1 MEKRVHAARRAPK
14 AKSARV
20 MGKVG
25 EDKACAWL
33 ESKGFRILARNCS
46 TRFGEID
53 IIALKND
60 VLHFIE
66 VKSFSSSSLSPRY
79 AITPKKLEK
88 IYASIDVL
96 LFTCRNLQPNQ
107 APNPPKTHK
116 SQNPSKSPKQC
127 GKQTNATLQNSPA
140 APIIAQA
147 LQTLH
152 IDLQSCQ
159 YCVDALLI
167 WGDSIELLENISLE
181 TSYN

>member
-33 ESKGFRILARNCS
+33 ESRGFRILARNCS

-88 IYASIDVL
+88 IYTSI
-96 LFTCRNLQPNQ
+96 
-107 APNPPKTHK
+107 A
-116 SQNPSKSPKQC
+116 
-127 GKQTNATLQNSPA
+127 
-140 APIIAQA
+140 A
-147 LQTLH
+147 LQTYENLAQSASPSATQELQKALQNLH
-152 IDLQSCQ
+152 AHQH
-159 YCVDALLI
+159 CVDALLI